1 MDRSMVN
8 KRKPENELAI
18 SFFCVPYLKYTT
30 QSTLNMKIAPTNLP
44 AFHLKRSKLQ
54 YSYFII

>member
-18 SFFCVPYLKYTT
+18 SFFCVPYLKYTNHT
-30 QSTLNMKIAPTNLP
+30 VNIKYENCTN
-44 AFHLKRSKLQ
+44 
-54 YSYFII
+54 